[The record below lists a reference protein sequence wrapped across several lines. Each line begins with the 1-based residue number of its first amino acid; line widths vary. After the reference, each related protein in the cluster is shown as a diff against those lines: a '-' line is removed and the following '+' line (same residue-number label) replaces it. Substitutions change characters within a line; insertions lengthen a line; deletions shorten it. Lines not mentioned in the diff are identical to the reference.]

1 MNTQCFGA
9 GCIYERRHNK
19 HKHPG
24 NATQGIVYS
33 VYMTSNFQKSKEK
46 KRQREIEREREE
58 KKRTKYLM
66 YEQVTLSFLAERLV
80 LSLPACIPF

>member
-1 MNTQCFGA
+1 MHGHVNTRCFGA

-46 KRQREIEREREE
+46 KDSKRERER
-58 KKRTKYLM
+58 KRTKYLM

>member
-1 MNTQCFGA
+1 MGDISSHVNTQCFGA

-46 KRQREIEREREE
+46 KR
-58 KKRTKYLM
+58 
-66 YEQVTLSFLAERLV
+66 
-80 LSLPACIPF
+80 